1 MTATRIVEVDTTA
14 RAAAL
19 ASLRHVRAGRR
30 RRHTVGCIVLAVLLV
45 GVFIVALCVGDRI
58 YSPVDVIRVVLG
70 DQVAGASFTVG
81 RLRLPRAIIAVLVGA
96 SFGLGGI
103 VFQTLL
109 RNGLAAPDIIGVTS
123 GASASAVFGILVLG
137 WAGTPVSIL
146 AVIGGVLVS
155 MGIFAAAY
163 NHGLSTTRLVLIGIA
178 VAAMFTGLIS
188 YMLLRGNMYD
198 VQSAMR
204 WLTGS
209 LDGAFWGDVPGLAL
223 SFVVLAPLLAIL
235 ASRLRVLQLGDLTAT
250 ALGVRVNATRLGII
264 VVAVCLISVA
274 TSVTGPI
281 AFVAFLAGPIAVRII
296 GSTAALVP
304 SALVGALLVLVGDF
318 VGSHLLPIAYP
329 VGTVTGVV
337 GGVYLLVLLA
347 RSTRSGGF
355 L

>member
-1 MTATRIVEVDTTA
+1 VTATELLPAGTTT
-14 RAAAL
+14 RASAL
-19 ASLRHVRAGRR
+19 DSLRRVRAGRR
-30 RRHTVGCIVLAVLLV
+30 RRHLIGCVILAALLAA
-45 GVFIVALCVGDRI
+45 VFLATLSIGDRI
-58 YSPVDVIRVVLG
+58 YSPVDVIRVVFG
-70 DQVAGASFTVG
+70 DQVQGASFTVG
-81 RLRLPRAIIAVLVGA
+81 RLRLPRALVAVLVGA

-123 GASASAVFGILVLG
+123 GASASAVFAILILG
-137 WAGTPVSIL
+137 WTGPQVSVV

-155 MGIFAAAY
+155 MAIFAAAY

-209 LDGAFWGDVPGLAL
+209 LDGAFWGDVPGLAI
-223 SFVVLAPLLAIL
+223 SFTVLAPLLGVL

-281 AFVAFLAGPIAVRII
+281 AFVAFLAGPIAVRVI
-296 GSTAALVP
+296 GSTSALIP
-304 SALVGALLVLVGDF
+304 SALIGAILVLVGDF
-318 VGSHLLPIAYP
+318 VGSRLLPIAYP
-329 VGTVTGVV
+329 VGTVTGVI